1 MGSWSFI
8 GDAKDVTNLE
18 EAVKAQADTTNMS
31 FHAGSPMLGSDI
43 RLEGFGEAMEQSHT
57 PEEEETMLL
66 EAVNA
71 AKEADVVVLA
81 IGEDRLQ
88 SGEATSNANIRIPEI
103 QQRLLERVS
112 KVNENV
118 VVVLF
123 NGRPLDLRDVVSKAK
138 AVLEVWMPGTEGA
151 NAIAD
156 VVFGAYAPSGKL
168 TMSFPYSVGQVPVH
182 YNEYST
188 GRPHVPGKDK
198 DRFRSKYLDIPNA
211 PLFPFGYGLGYTSFE
226 ISDVTLDKTELGM
239 ENEIKASVTVKNTGD
254 TAGTETVQLYIHDVA
269 ASVVRPVKELKDFRK
284 VTLQPGEEQKVE
296 FTINEKELRFLTEN
310 ERVESENGVF
320 EVFIGSDSTTE
331 NKAEFVLKK

>member
-1 MGSWSFI
+1 
-8 GDAKDVTNLE
+8 
-18 EAVKAQADTTNMS
+18 
-31 FHAGSPMLGSDI
+31 MLGSDI

-57 PEEEETMLL
+57 PEEEEAMLQ
-66 EAVNA
+66 EAVYA
-71 AKEADVVVLA
+71 AKEADIVVLA

-103 QQRLLERVS
+103 QQKLLERIS
-112 KVNENV
+112 EANENV

-156 VVFGAYAPSGKL
+156 VVFGAYNPGGKL
-168 TMSFPYSVGQVPVH
+168 TMSFPYSVGQTPVH

-211 PLFPFGYGLGYTSFE
+211 PLFPFGYGLSYTTFTVSPLQ
-226 ISDVTLDKTELGM
+226 LDREELTEDR
-239 ENEIKASVTVKNTGD
+239 EIKAAVTVKNTGE
-254 TAGTETVQLYIHDVA
+254 TEGTETVQLYLHDVA

-284 VTLQPGEEQKVE
+284 VILQPGEEKE
-296 FTINEKELRFLTEN
+296 IIFTITEKELRFLTEN
-310 ERVESENGVF
+310 NRVESEAGTF
-320 EVFIGSDSTTE
+320 EVFVGADSMTE